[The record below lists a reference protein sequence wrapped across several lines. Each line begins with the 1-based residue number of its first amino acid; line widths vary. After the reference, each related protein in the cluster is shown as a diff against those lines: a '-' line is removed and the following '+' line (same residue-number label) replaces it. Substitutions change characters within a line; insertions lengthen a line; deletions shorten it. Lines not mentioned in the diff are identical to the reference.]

1 MALKKIAIQ
10 GGVVK
15 DDTVY
20 SSEGKWIDSDK
31 IRFYNGRAQKIGG
44 WEKLT
49 PSAFNGAA
57 RTIHSWRDF
66 NDNRLVAIGTHSNI
80 YILKDGIL
88 YDITPDD
95 PTFTPLTISIANLT
109 TFTDPNTGSSYYF
122 NFNLNVANDNVP
134 VNITDQAY
142 AFIPPSSNIPATAY
156 SYNALIGT
164 GTVRNTYGNN
174 TDGVIRF
181 RKPSHGLQSGDSG
194 LNITN
199 VALGDY
205 RVSSFSGTVV
215 DTSSY
220 THNGYNYQHFDVALP
235 SGFSSGTSLQPQA
248 LNASRNSSIS
258 VGDHM
263 YSNSGTGMQTYDRY
277 IGSFLYAQ
285 NRHND
290 TWRFGI
296 NSVNHYFPG
305 WSQFNASTDLVA
317 DVSNGGNSIGD
328 KVIRIPASQNIG
340 FSKHAIKKDQYGYQ
354 MQPNYSDG
362 GYDKLTTPTGG
373 NANNLYNVPNAVGT
387 YYGEQYN
394 WGSRTGWEQTSLPSG
409 ISQTAHERHM
419 FGHPVTDAL
428 GRPTARRVVVKN
440 VPFPVPPPE
449 TDMGN
454 LENGSGGTPMSLT
467 QHASSY
473 AQGSGD
479 QLSGW
484 DGHFRSAQSNP
495 TGGNPPGHSTSDRL
509 LYGIVSQFNPYFDGT
524 NGPYNG
530 DQDLWYYGRMKITI
544 IGQDYNH
551 QQKTE
556 FIYPTG
562 VEQQGI
568 GPFTNE
574 TYTYSQNFFTQ
585 IWEIKYEREDTQTG
599 NHPRNQISDKW
610 TWSIVGTVSLGWSEE
625 CLGIHYDHPID
636 AVFPWTNFL
645 PASKYDV
652 WPSTYHSQ
660 VPQIEK
666 LMEQGEEHSNF
677 AYGWGT
683 NVWQANGW
691 LGGSGSYSRAWG
703 QPASTSSVVVD
714 PRVYSFDNFGEDLV
728 IAHNNGTPMYWD
740 ASTGVGSKAV
750 KIDNT
755 ASPTTPQSGGTG
767 TSPATVKSIFVSSPD
782 RHIVCLGAGNPMTVQ
797 WASQETTNVWTIND
811 PNNTAGSQVLTGG
824 TYLIGWAK
832 VRGQTLIFSDN
843 NVTGMVF
850 QGPPYTFGFK
860 ELGNNCGLISPQ
872 GAITVQ
878 GRCYWMGFKNFFIF
892 DGGVKVLPSPVAKY
906 VFEDFNYAEQFKV
919 ISGTSKGYNEIWWFY
934 PSLSTNDETTSTNAA
949 GQNRE
954 INRYVKYNYIE
965 NLWDVGTFSR
975 TAWVGG
981 SIFENDLAC
990 DANRFIYKHDVGTTD
1005 DGSPFNA
1012 FVESADF
1019 DIDDGQNIMLVDKA
1033 LPDAIST
1040 DKQGGTYDETYKITF
1055 SSRKDSIGDYTNKG
1069 PFTVR
1074 NRDVTIDGVNYIKTG
1089 RINPRV
1095 RGRQMKIKVE
1105 SDGLHDHWRLGDL
1118 RLDMK
1123 PDGER

>member
-20 SSEGKWIDSDK
+20 SSEGRWVNSDK

-49 PSAFNGAA
+49 NTSFLGAA

-88 YDITPDD
+88 YDITPLLGS
-95 PTFTPLTISIANLT
+95 FTGLT
-109 TFTDPNTGSSYYF
+109 TDLNNAGNNLDRLWHPFDQSGADFGETNQERVDQFAHTIPLMSHYALDSYNTGF
-122 NFNLNVANDNVP
+122 VINKNKVNFNQYGNSDVQTTDHNGPTVETAFASSDINKEIVRVISRTHGIASSEIGSYFYLSKFRFGATTINQSLKLIGIPDVDVLDFEAPSGLHSTMDTNRNYQSIVGTTATNVTLAGLQYSKDNWSGHVP
-134 VNITDQAY
+134 SDFNTT
-142 AFIPPSSNIPATAY
+142 IPASKTGGYYRTKMGRVLHGVWAY
-156 SYNALIGT
+156 SPGQVFDTANSFIDPAA
-164 GTVRNTYGNN
+164 
-174 TDGVIRF
+174 GVF
-181 RKPSHGLQSGDSG
+181 YA
-194 LNITN
+194 NE
-199 VALGDY
+199 
-205 RVSSFSGTVV
+205 SSFSTMDLDNGPPPAYVNGGTNIYYWGTGR
-215 DTSSY
+215 DQLSSS
-220 THNGYNYQHFDVALP
+220 TALEGL
-235 SGFSSGTSLQPQA
+235 STQA
-248 LNASRNSSIS
+248 FAYRGQGKITTDGASPVGASR
-258 VGDHM
+258 
-263 YSNSGTGMQTYDRY
+263 R
-277 IGSFLYAQ
+277 L
-285 NRHND
+285 
-290 TWRFGI
+290 
-296 NSVNHYFPG
+296 
-305 WSQFNASTDLVA
+305 
-317 DVSNGGNSIGD
+317 
-328 KVIRIPASQNIG
+328 
-340 FSKHAIKKDQYGYQ
+340 
-354 MQPNYSDG
+354 
-362 GYDKLTTPTGG
+362 
-373 NANNLYNVPNAVGT
+373 
-387 YYGEQYN
+387 
-394 WGSRTGWEQTSLPSG
+394 
-409 ISQTAHERHM
+409 
-419 FGHPVTDAL
+419 
-428 GRPTARRVVVKN
+428 VVKN
-440 VPFPVPPPE
+440 RAFDVPSAVASNDNYFE
-449 TDMGN
+449 SAIGY
-454 LENGSGGTPMSLT
+454 GGIAG
-467 QHASSY
+467 QRH
-473 AQGSGD
+473 
-479 QLSGW
+479 
-484 DGHFRSAQSNP
+484 
-495 TGGNPPGHSTSDRL
+495 
-509 LYGIVSQFNPYFDGT
+509 LYGIVEGGAGSTEETAGYRFRFPRMEIKIFGSNYGNSVSEVIKVNGVPPGDG
-524 NGPYNG
+524 YS
-530 DQDLWYYGRMKITI
+530 
-544 IGQDYNH
+544 
-551 QQKTE
+551 
-556 FIYPTG
+556 
-562 VEQQGI
+562 V
-568 GPFTNE
+568 
-574 TYTYSQNFFTQ
+574 TYSRNFFTH
-585 IWEIKYEREDTQTG
+585 IHGIYIARMGLHNSSAKGAGTDGADTWYWDITG
-599 NHPRNQISDKW
+599 SV
-610 TWSIVGTVSLGWSEE
+610 SIGLSKECALVGVDWPDSIL
-625 CLGIHYDHPID
+625 
-636 AVFPWTNFL
+636 ATNY
-645 PASKYDV
+645 A
-652 WPSTYHSQ
+652 YHSTATGYPGNSSNFPSITQ
-660 VPQIEK
+660 P
-666 LMEQGEEHSNF
+666 MPSGEEHSNF

-703 QPASTSSVVVD
+703 QPATTSSVVID

-740 ASTGVGSKAV
+740 ASTGVTSRAV
-750 KIDNT
+750 NIDNT

-767 TSPATVKSIFVSSPD
+767 TSPTTVKSIFVSSPD

-797 WASQETTNVWTIND
+797 WASQETTNVWTVND

-878 GRCYWMGFKNFFIF
+878 GRCYWMGFKNFFVF

-1033 LPDAIST
+1033 LPDAVST
-1040 DKQGGTYDETYKITF
+1040 DKEGGTYDETYKITF

-1095 RGRQMKIKVE
+1095 RGRQMKMKVE

>member
-15 DDTVY
+15 DDTIY

-49 PSAFNGAA
+49 PSAFVGAA
-57 RTIHSWRDF
+57 RSIHSWRDF

-80 YILKDGIL
+80 YILKDGVL
-88 YDITPDD
+88 YDITPLLGS
-95 PTFTPLTISIANLT
+95 FTPLVT
-109 TFTDPNTGSSYYF
+109 
-122 NFNLNVANDNVP
+122 NLNVAGSNRDRIWHP
-134 VNITDQAY
+134 FDQNSGDAMYEGDYYLDEFAY
-142 AFIPPSSNIPATAY
+142 TIPAMSHYTEDSNNTGFVINKNQRAFSGGSYSTNYLMTVADHDGPDVETAFASSDVNKEIVRVVSRNHGVSAGDINNY
-156 SYNALIGT
+156 FNLSNFKFGTQTINQSLKLIGIPDQDFLDFEAPSNLHST
-164 GTVRNTYGNN
+164 METSRTYQTIIGA
-174 TDGVIRF
+174 TA
-181 RKPSHGLQSGDSG
+181 
-194 LNITN
+194 TN
-199 VALGDY
+199 VTLEGLEYTKNNYSGSVPNDFNLTIPASRTGGFYRTKIGRAIHGFWALRPNVEFFTSWSAFNPGAGAFGY
-205 RVSSFSGTVV
+205 NKSTFTGS
-215 DTSSY
+215 DTSTGNSTY
-220 THNGYNYQHFDVALP
+220 TAGADNIH
-235 SGFSSGTSLQPQA
+235 
-248 LNASRNSSIS
+248 
-258 VGDHM
+258 
-263 YSNSGTGMQTYDRY
+263 Y
-277 IGSFLYAQ
+277 IGSGRNTFTPDSAMDGIDPQAFYYQKVGKITTDGSTPQGASRRLVVI
-285 NRHND
+285 NRA
-290 TWRFGI
+290 FEVP
-296 NSVNHYFPG
+296 S
-305 WSQFNASTDLVA
+305 
-317 DVSNGGNSIGD
+317 SI
-328 KVIRIPASQNIG
+328 
-340 FSKHAIKKDQYGYQ
+340 
-354 MQPNYSDG
+354 
-362 GYDKLTTPTGG
+362 
-373 NANNLYNVPNAVGT
+373 ANNDSYFESAD
-387 YYGEQYN
+387 
-394 WGSRTGWEQTSLPSG
+394 TG
-409 ISQTAHERHM
+409 
-419 FGHPVTDAL
+419 V
-428 GRPTARRVVVKN
+428 
-440 VPFPVPPPE
+440 
-449 TDMGN
+449 
-454 LENGSGGTPMSLT
+454 GGT
-467 QHASSY
+467 A
-473 AQGSGD
+473 GK
-479 QLSGW
+479 
-484 DGHFRSAQSNP
+484 RE
-495 TGGNPPGHSTSDRL
+495 
-509 LYGIVSQFNPYFDGT
+509 LYGIVMGGKGSGGSIRFPTMTIKVIGSH
-524 NGPYNG
+524 
-530 DQDLWYYGRMKITI
+530 YGASV
-544 IGQDYNH
+544 
-551 QQKTE
+551 TE
-556 FIYPTG
+556 WIKVKG
-562 VEQQGI
+562 VAPGSS
-568 GPFTNE
+568 G
-574 TYTYSQNFFTQ
+574 YSVTYSRNFFTF
-585 IWEIKYEREDTQTG
+585 ISGIYLARNRNDNSSGWGTG
-599 NHPRNQISDKW
+599 ADGSN
-610 TWSIVGTVSLGWSEE
+610 TWYWDITGSVSMGLSQECALVGVDYDNSNLDYNYAIPNTGYAYYFWSP
-625 CLGIHYDHPID
+625 GYVIGNPS
-636 AVFPWTNFL
+636 ANASTFPTIAQPM
-645 PASKYDV
+645 PA
-652 WPSTYHSQ
+652 
-660 VPQIEK
+660 
-666 LMEQGEEHSNF
+666 GEEHSNF

-691 LGGSGSYSRAWG
+691 LGGSGTYSRAWG
-703 QPASTSSVVVD
+703 QPATTSSVVID

-740 ASTGVGSKAV
+740 ASSGVTSRAV
-750 KIDNT
+750 NIDNT

-767 TSPATVKSIFVSSPD
+767 TSPVTVKSIFVSSPD

-811 PNNTAGSQVLTGG
+811 PTNTAGSQVLTGG

-934 PSLSTNDETTSTNAA
+934 PSLSINDETTSTNAA

-1055 SSRKDSIGDYTNKG
+1055 SSRKDSIGDYINKG